1 MISWGVCMIFLLISH
16 LTCWVQAAY
25 ISVLAVAEAIAD
37 HEQGRCGKTDPYT
50 DVSLSMLRG
59 ENLLSHL
66 FLYQQIKLT
75 SKTLGMCRE
84 RYLMVLCKSSIP
96 AHDLWFLLSWAGGH
110 WECRELFF
118 TPLYF
123 LSINRVQLLLPVCH
137 WLARRVFWQ
146 LCPWSKRDLL
156 PWAHLAVGS
165 VVLFYGS
172 ISHSIH
178 V

>member
-1 MISWGVCMIFLLISH
+1 
-16 LTCWVQAAY
+16 
-25 ISVLAVAEAIAD
+25 
-37 HEQGRCGKTDPYT
+37 
-50 DVSLSMLRG
+50 MLRG
-59 ENLLSHL
+59 ENLLSYL

-75 SKTLGMCRE
+75 SKTSGMCRE
-84 RYLMVLCKSSIP
+84 QYLMVLCKSSIP

-146 LCPWSKRDLL
+146 LCPWDKRDLL
-156 PWAHLAVGS
+156 SWAHLAVRS
-165 VVLFYGS
+165 VVLCCGS
-172 ISHSIH
+172 ISHTIH
-178 V
+178 VWGVVGSVKSIPAPCGIFWSLLKIGVFKPSLEKCCFCCWQTFLKSGIDFK